1 LTARLLREA
10 GVPFRLVVEPQEAKA
25 YAERFGEETLLVL
38 PFQDAGSVVPARNW
52 IKRFAAENGF
62 SRHWQLDDNLF
73 YFVRLFRGKRIRCS
87 PGVAMAVL
95 EDFVDRYE
103 NVAIAGFNYE
113 KFAANGTSPPPF
125 RKNVHVYSC
134 FLLKSDLPFW
144 FRGKYNEDADFCLQA
159 LSRGWC
165 TILLNVFL
173 VRKARTMTMKGGNTD
188 ALYRGDGRLKM
199 ARSLERLWP
208 RVVTVRRRFKRPQH
222 VVRYN
227 WRKFDVPLRRRGDLS
242 LEDLPLVDEYGL
254 KLVKLREPR
263 NEELRLWF
271 EESSKLLEPS

>member
-1 LTARLLREA
+1 
-10 GVPFRLVVEPQEAKA
+10 
-25 YAERFGEETLLVL
+25 
-38 PFQDAGSVVPARNW
+38 
-52 IKRFAAENGF
+52 
-62 SRHWQLDDNLF
+62 
-73 YFVRLFRGKRIRCS
+73 
-87 PGVAMAVL
+87 
-95 EDFVDRYE
+95 
-103 NVAIAGFNYE
+103 
-113 KFAANGTSPPPF
+113 
-125 RKNVHVYSC
+125 
-134 FLLKSDLPFW
+134 
-144 FRGKYNEDADFCLQA
+144 
-159 LSRGWC
+159 
-165 TILLNVFL
+165 
-173 VRKARTMTMKGGNTD
+173 MKGGNTD